1 MRNTMHII
9 TEWLM
14 KPVGPDLVY
23 AHYAHF
29 ALVALAWT
37 IILTT
42 WWAAS

>member
-23 AHYAHF
+23 AHF